1 MYNKIFTKILDSS
14 IWLET
19 DSTRIVWLTLIAAMD
34 ESGFCQFASPAN
46 LAHRARVAPEA
57 TAEAIAILEAPD
69 TNSSDPDH
77 DGRRIERVP
86 GGWMVLNSS
95 KYREIVTRAVGQE
108 KTRERVARFRAKKHP
123 VTHVTPC
130 NDSVT
135 PANVRVTPS
144 EADTETKAD
153 IGRKRSA
160 AASPTSDA
168 EWLAELSKNTAYDGI
183 AIGAE
188 YAKMQ
193 AWCGANHK
201 QPTRRR
207 FVNWLNRADKPMPRQ
222 ITIAAQS
229 KAASGEPAN
238 WRTKLKQ
245 IFPDSTYD
253 GSWGS
258 LADSVKDAIL
268 AA

>member
-19 DSTRIVWLTLIAAMD
+19 DSTRIVWLTFIAAMD

-46 LAHRARVAPEA
+46 LAHRARVSPEA
-57 TAEAIAILEAPD
+57 TAEALKVLESPD

-95 KYREIVTRAVGQE
+95 KYREIVTRALGQE
-108 KTRERVARFRAKKHP
+108 KTRERVARFRANKRTVTP
-123 VTHVTPC
+123 VTKC

-135 PANVRVTPS
+135 PS
-144 EADTETKAD
+144 ETDTEAKAD

-160 AASPTSDA
+160 VASPTSDSD
-168 EWLAELSKNTAYDGI
+168 WLAELGTNTAYDGM

-207 FVNWLNRADKPMPRQ
+207 FVNWLNRADRPMPRQ
-222 ITIAAQS
+222 ITIAAHS
-229 KAASGEPAN
+229 KAASTEPPN
-238 WRTKLKQ
+238 WRDKLKQ

-253 GSWGS
+253 GSWGA
-258 LADSVKDAIL
+258 LADSVKDAIM